1 MATFKDVIGHEQII
15 EHLSSA
21 LKNGKISHAY
31 IFNGEDGAG
40 KSMIAGIFAK
50 ALECEA
56 GYGDACDRCHSC
68 HQADS
73 GNQPD
78 IRWVQHSKPNS
89 IGVEDIRTQVNGDMA
104 IKPYSSK
111 YKIYIID
118 DAQKLTVEA
127 QNALLKTIEEP
138 PAYGIVMLLTNS
150 LEALL
155 PTIRSRCITLN
166 LKAVAFED
174 IQAYLM
180 RKYEI
185 PDYKA
190 RVCAAFAQG
199 SIGKAI
205 RMATSPD
212 FNELQEDL
220 LRILKHIDDMEVYE
234 IMDAVKNL
242 SEHKV
247 KADIYDIID
256 MMSVWYRDVLMLKI
270 TKDMNLLVYRE
281 EYRALNERAKKSS
294 FDGLDTIIQGFEKAK
309 VRLRANVNFDVAVE
323 LMLLTIKEN

>member
-1 MATFKDVIGHEQII
+1 MATFKDVIGHEQIV
-15 EHLSSA
+15 EHLKSA

-31 IFNGEDGAG
+31 ILNGADGSG
-40 KSMIAGIFAK
+40 KCLIAGIFSK
-50 ALECEA
+50 ALQCEA
-56 GYGDACDRCHSC
+56 GYGDACDMCHSC
-68 HQADS
+68 HQANSD
-73 GNQPD
+73 NHPD
-78 IRWVQHSKPNS
+78 IHWVQHDKPNT
-89 IGVEDIRTQVNGDMA
+89 IGVEEIRTQVNSDIL
-104 IKPYSSK
+104 IKPYSGK
-111 YKIYIID
+111 YKIYVID
-118 DAQKLTVEA
+118 EAEKLTVQA

-138 PAYGIVMLLTNS
+138 PAYGILMLLTNNI
-150 LEALL
+150 EVLL

-166 LKAVAFED
+166 FKAVPYEQVQSF
-174 IQAYLM
+174 LM
-180 RKYEI
+180 KHYQI

-190 RVCAAFAQG
+190 RVCAAFSQG
-199 SIGKAI
+199 SIGKAV

-212 FNELQEDL
+212 FGELQEDV
-220 LRILKHIDDMEVYE
+220 LRILKHVDDMEVYE

-281 EYRALNERAKKSS
+281 EYRALNDRAKKSS

-309 VRLRANVNFDVAVE
+309 VRLKANVNFDVAIE

>member
-1 MATFKDVIGHEQII
+1 MATFKDVIGHEQIV
-15 EHLSSA
+15 EHLKSA

-31 IFNGEDGAG
+31 ILNGADGSG
-40 KSMIAGIFAK
+40 KRLIAGIFAK
-50 ALECEA
+50 ALQCEA
-56 GYGDACDRCHSC
+56 GYGDACDMCHSC
-68 HQADS
+68 HQANSD
-73 GNQPD
+73 NHPD
-78 IRWVQHSKPNS
+78 IHWVQHDKPNT
-89 IGVEDIRTQVNGDMA
+89 IGVEEIRTQVNSDIL
-104 IKPYSSK
+104 IKPYSGK
-111 YKIYIID
+111 YKIYVID
-118 DAQKLTVEA
+118 EAEKLTVQA

-138 PAYGIVMLLTNS
+138 PAYGILMFLTNNI
-150 LEALL
+150 EVLL

-166 LKAVAFED
+166 LKAVPYEQVQSF
-174 IQAYLM
+174 LM
-180 RKYEI
+180 KHYQI

-190 RVCAAFAQG
+190 RVCAAFSQG
-199 SIGKAI
+199 SIGKAV

-212 FNELQEDL
+212 FGELQEDV
-220 LRILKHIDDMEVYE
+220 LRILKHVDNMEVYE

-281 EYRALNERAKKSS
+281 EYRALNDRAKKSS

-309 VRLRANVNFDVAVE
+309 VRLKANVNFDVAIE